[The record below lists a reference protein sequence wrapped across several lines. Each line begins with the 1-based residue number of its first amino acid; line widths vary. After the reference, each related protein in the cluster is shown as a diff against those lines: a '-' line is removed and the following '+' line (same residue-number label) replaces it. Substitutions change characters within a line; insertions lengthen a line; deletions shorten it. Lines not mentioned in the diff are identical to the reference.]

1 MKPSVVPSY
10 CRICVAACGILV
22 EVDGDDVLAVRGDP
36 DHPITG
42 GYTCPK
48 GRALA
53 ADHRDP
59 SRLDG
64 PLIRLGDRLVPVGWD
79 DVLDDLAARLGSIV
93 DDAGPDAVAAYLG
106 SQVQLDSA
114 GRGTAERLVGAL
126 GTHSIYTSMTT
137 DCPSKP
143 LVAHLMFGHARLLSL
158 GDLASTK
165 LMLVLGANPVVSHGH
180 TWAMSD
186 PVRTLREV
194 AQRGHLWVVDP
205 RRTETARLA
214 QHHLAPRPGT
224 DHHLLAYL
232 VREVLAEGGDRP
244 YLRDYTVGVNELSA
258 AVAPFDRSFVA
269 SSTGIAEA
277 VLDELV
283 ADICRV
289 GRIVVQTGTGTTMGA
304 SANAVEWLALA
315 LAAVTG
321 SIDRPGGMWFNPGV
335 LNRLDEQGLGP
346 PTPATAEPGP
356 TSRPDLPRRMGQFP
370 VAGLLDELESGN
382 IRALVSVGGN
392 LVASAPQPDRFIE
405 ATRRL
410 GVFAVTEIADSATMR
425 LATHVLA
432 CTGQLE
438 RADATNRTEVLFPA
452 VGGQHTAAVVR
463 PFAERRPMWWVFAQL
478 GHRLGLQVL
487 PPGIDLARATDE
499 DVLDGLIGVDRLAL
513 LRGHPH
519 GYVEEGGIRWGWV
532 VGTDQLPGGRI
543 QLAPPELVRSLV
555 TGVPASGLVLAP
567 RRQLRHLNSQFLPG
581 ARQDSPDV
589 LLSPTDADA
598 RGITSGQAVLVTS
611 PHGQVRGTAVVDDG
625 LAAGYVSI
633 PHGFTAEGT
642 PNVGALVSNDAN
654 IDLLSGM
661 TLQAGVALE
670 VALA

>member
-1 MKPSVVPSY
+1 MIRPSAMQPSVVPSY

-22 EVDGDDVLAVRGDP
+22 EVDGNDVLTVRGDP
-36 DHPITG
+36 EHPITG

-48 GRALA
+48 GRALT

-64 PLIRLGDRLVPVGWD
+64 PMIRLGDRLVPVAWD

-106 SQVQLDSA
+106 SQVQLDST
-114 GRGTAERLVGAL
+114 GRGTAERFAGAL

-186 PVRTLREV
+186 PVRTLR
-194 AQRGHLWVVDP
+194 
-205 RRTETARLA
+205 
-214 QHHLAPRPGT
+214 
-224 DHHLLAYL
+224 
-232 VREVLAEGGDRP
+232 
-244 YLRDYTVGVNELSA
+244 GV
-258 AVAPFDRSFVA
+258 
-269 SSTGIAEA
+269 
-277 VLDELV
+277 
-283 ADICRV
+283 
-289 GRIVVQTGTGTTMGA
+289 
-304 SANAVEWLALA
+304 
-315 LAAVTG
+315 AVTG
-321 SIDRPGGMWFNPGV
+321 SIDRPGGMWFNPGL
-335 LNRLDEQGLGP
+335 LNRLDEQGLGA

-356 TSRPDLPRRMGQFP
+356 TSRPELPRRMGQYP
-370 VAGLLDELESGN
+370 VAGLLDEVMSGN
-382 IRALVSVGGN
+382 VRALVSVGGN
-392 LVASAPQPDRFIE
+392 LVASAPQPDRFAE
-405 ATRRL
+405 AARRL
-410 GVFAVTEIADSATMR
+410 GVFAVAEIADSATMR
-425 LATHVLA
+425 LATHALA

-438 RADATNRTEVLFPA
+438 RADATNRTEVLFPV
-452 VGGQHTAAVVR
+452 VGGQHTAAVVP

-487 PPGIDLARATDE
+487 PPGIDIASATDE
-499 DVLDGLIGVDRLAL
+499 DVLDSLVGDRLAV
-513 LRGHPH
+513 LRAHPH

-543 QLAPPELVRSLV
+543 QLAPPELVGSLV

-581 ARQDSPDV
+581 DRQDRPEV
-589 LLSPTDADA
+589 LLSPTDARA
-598 RGITSGQAVLVTS
+598 RGITSGQAVVVTS

-642 PNVGALVSNDAN
+642 PNVGALVANDA
-654 IDLLSGM
+654 DVDALSGM
-661 TLQAGVALE
+661 TLQSGVSLE